1 MEQNLPVSHC
11 VGSSLNERWHE
22 GSSLQH
28 AEPCSWIWVLWSA
41 GEEHRGAGR
50 GMGCPCHALTSI
62 IGSGG
67 DEAGWL
73 QILTLMKVRISV
85 GTVPSVAMTQDGFW
99 VYGLKLQVGRRGT
112 KGGQGGL
119 FVHIPLGAVIS
130 TVTFKHIRK
139 DKSSPGCVAVLGLA
153 WPMKSDQG
161 QSITLSH
168 NSFFSGGCSIPGYSS
183 WENECTEG
191 IIIVVRHH
199 LFSLF

>member
-1 MEQNLPVSHC
+1 MVLLPKLATKMS
-11 VGSSLNERWHE
+11 SSLREAQTELTCDLWSKTCQCHIVLDQASTKDGTR
-22 GSSLQH
+22 GALCSML
-28 AEPCSWIWVLWSA
+28 EPCSWIWVLWSA
-41 GEEHRGAGR
+41 GEEHCGAGR
-50 GMGCPCHALTSI
+50 GIGCPCHTLTSI

-130 TVTFKHIRK
+130 TVTFKYIRK

-153 WPMKSDQG
+153 
-161 QSITLSH
+161 
-168 NSFFSGGCSIPGYSS
+168 
-183 WENECTEG
+183 
-191 IIIVVRHH
+191 
-199 LFSLF
+199 